1 MSKSRYDEGKVLRQ
15 LDKKSVRIDYA
26 LKVIEVAKESNDIGI
41 HSWGKLDYLK
51 NYCGWKIISV
61 NMTEIQKAKLAEREA
76 RRAERKREKEER
88 KAKKLSMVG
97 MVKNVIKKP
106 KMKK

>member
-1 MSKSRYDEGKVLRQ
+1 MKTSYDIIKRPIITEKS
-15 LDKKSVRIDYA
+15 A
-26 LKVIEVAKESNDIGI
+26 LLAEKAVYTFEVAKEANDIGI
-41 HSWGKLDYLK
+41 HSWGKLDFLQ
-51 NYCGWKIISV
+51 NYCGWKVISV

-76 RRAERKREKEER
+76 RKEERKKEKEER

-97 MVKNVIKKP
+97 MVKNAIKKP

>member
-26 LKVIEVAKESNDIGI
+26 TKVIEVAKEANDIGI
-41 HSWGKLDYLK
+41 HSWGKLDFLQ
-51 NYCGWKIISV
+51 NYCGWKVISV
-61 NMTEIQKAKLAEREA
+61 NMTEIMKAKIAEREA

-88 KAKKLSMVG
+88 KAKKFSMVN
-97 MVKNVIKKP
+97 MVKEAIKKP
-106 KMKK
+106 KFKK

>member
-15 LDKKSVRIDYA
+15 LDRKSVRIDYA
-26 LKVIEVAKESNDIGI
+26 LKVIEVAKEANDIGI
-41 HSWGKLDYLK
+41 HSWGKLDFLQ
-51 NYCGWKIISV
+51 NYCGWKVITV
-61 NMTEIQKAKLAEREA
+61 DMTEIMEAKK
-76 RRAERKREKEER
+76 AERKREIEER

-97 MVKNVIKKP
+97 MVKNAIKKP

>member
-26 LKVIEVAKESNDIGI
+26 LKVIEVAKEANDIGI
-41 HSWGKLDYLK
+41 HSLGKLDYLQ
-51 NYCGWKIISV
+51 NYCGWKVISV
-61 NMTEIQKAKLAEREA
+61 NMTEIQKSIIAEREA
-76 RRAERKREKEER
+76 RKAERKREKEEL

-97 MVKNVIKKP
+97 MVKNAIKKP